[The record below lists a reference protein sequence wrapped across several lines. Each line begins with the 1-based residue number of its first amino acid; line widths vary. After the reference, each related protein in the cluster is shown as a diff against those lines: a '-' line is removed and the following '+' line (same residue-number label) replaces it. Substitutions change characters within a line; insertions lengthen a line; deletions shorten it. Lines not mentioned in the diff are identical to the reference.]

1 MTRTKFACLAAL
13 LALAGASTSTAPARA
28 DEPLPPA
35 IQKVLD
41 APRFKHA
48 HWGLLVIDLGTGKVL
63 LAHNPDKLFAPA
75 STTKLYS
82 VAAALDALGP
92 DYRFETP
99 VYARGIRSQDNTLHG
114 DLVLVASGDLSLGGR
129 TTEQGEIAFTNADHT
144 YATGTAQTELTAPD
158 PLAGLDELARQV
170 AKQLRVIEGDVLIDD
185 RLFEHASSSGS
196 GPDRVSPIIVND
208 NVIDV
213 IVSPTSIDAP
223 AKVDWR
229 PKSSA
234 ATVDAQ
240 VTTTAAGGRTRVS
253 LTSAPGNR
261 LIVRGQIAADHAPIV
276 HIQEVENAS
285 AWARALFIE
294 ALGRAGVRVSAS
306 PLAAPDSP
314 QLPDRQQYSSLEKV
328 ATLVSPPFS
337 ESARLILKVS
347 HNLHASTLPL
357 LVAARHE
364 RFTLADGLRLEGEFL
379 KRNGVAAEEIS
390 FGGGAGGANADFTT
404 PSVNCQLLR
413 MMAGRR
419 DFAVYKRAL
428 PILGVDGT
436 LATAVDA
443 DSPAR
448 GKAFAKTGTLYWGD
462 LLNKQRLLTSKAL
475 AGYLTAKSGREL
487 VFSLVVNG
495 VHLTSDE
502 ERNEIGRTLGQLCEE
517 IYDAN

>member
-1 MTRTKFACLAAL
+1 MKSTKLTCG
-13 LALAGASTSTAPARA
+13 GAVLVLIAVCSLAPAHA
-28 DEPLPPA
+28 HEPLPPA
-35 IQKVLD
+35 IQHVID

-48 HWGLLVIDLGTGKVL
+48 HWGLLVVDLATGKVL
-63 LAHNPDKLFAPA
+63 LAFNPDKLFAPA

-82 VAAALDALGP
+82 VAAALDALGAN
-92 DYRFETP
+92 YRFETP
-99 VYARGIRSQDNTLHG
+99 VYARGVRSVDGQLHG
-114 DLVLVASGDLSLGGR
+114 DLVLVASGDLSFGGR
-129 TTEQGEIAFTNADHT
+129 TTAEGEIAFTNSDHT
-144 YATGTAQTELTAPD
+144 YATGTSQTELTKPD

-170 AKQLRVIEGDVLIDD
+170 AKQIRVLHGDVLIDD
-185 RLFEHASSSGS
+185 RLFEISSSSGS
-196 GPDRVSPIIVND
+196 GPDRVSSIIVND

-213 IVSPTSIDAP
+213 VVSPTSLDSP

-229 PKSSA
+229 PKSIA
-234 ATVDAQ
+234 AAVDAQ
-240 VTTTAAGGRTRVS
+240 VTTVAAGGRTRVS
-253 LTSAPGNR
+253 LASAPGNQ
-261 LIVRGQIAADHAPIV
+261 LIVRGEIAADHPPLV
-276 HIQEVENAS
+276 HIHEVDDPAL
-285 AWARALFIE
+285 WARALFIE
-294 ALGRAGVRVSAS
+294 ALDRAGVRVTASALDA
-306 PLAAPDSP
+306 PADELPAPD
-314 QLPDRQQYSSLEKV
+314 QYTSLEKV

-357 LVAARHE
+357 LVAVKHHRS
-364 RFTLADGLRLEGEFL
+364 TLADGLRLEGEFL
-379 KRNGVAAEEIS
+379 KRNGVAADEIS

-436 LATAVDA
+436 LATVVDA

-448 GKAFAKTGTLYWGD
+448 GQAFAKTGTLYWGD
-462 LLNKQRLLTSKAL
+462 LVNGRRLLTSKAL

-487 VFSLVVNG
+487 VCSLVVNG
-495 VHLTSDE
+495 VPLASDE
-502 ERNEIGRTLGQLCEE
+502 ERNEIGRTLGHLCEL

>member
-1 MTRTKFACLAAL
+1 MKTSRSLYILAIVL
-13 LALAGASTSTAPARA
+13 FGLALPSKRAGAH
-28 DEPLPPA
+28 EPLPPA
-35 IQKVLD
+35 IQQVID
-41 APRFKHA
+41 APKFKHA
-48 HWGLLVIDLGTGKVL
+48 HWGLLVVDLATGKVL
-63 LAHNPDKLFAPA
+63 LALNPNKLFAPA

-82 VAAALDALGP
+82 VAAALDALGA

-99 VYARGIRSQDNTLHG
+99 VFARGNRTPAGALHG

-129 TTEQGEIAFTNADHT
+129 TTKDGEIAFTNSDHT
-144 YATGTAQTELTAPD
+144 YATGTSQTELTTPD
-158 PLAGLDELARQV
+158 PLGGLDELARQV
-170 AKQLRVIEGDVLIDD
+170 AKQIRVLYGDVLIDD
-185 RLFEHASSSGS
+185 RLFEHSNSSGS

-213 IVSPTSIDAP
+213 LVSPTSVDAP
-223 AKVDWR
+223 AKVEWR
-229 PKSSA
+229 PPSIA

-240 VTTTAAGGRTRVS
+240 VKTTAAGSRTLVN
-253 LTSAPGNR
+253 LASAPGNR
-261 LIVRGQIAADHAPIV
+261 LIVRGEIAADHAPLV
-276 HIQEVENAS
+276 HIHEVDDA
-285 AWARALFIE
+285 ALWARALFIE
-294 ALGRAGVRVSAS
+294 ALDRAGVRVTASALDT
-306 PLAAPDSP
+306 PTAV
-314 QLPDRQQYSSLEKV
+314 QLPARDQYTSLEKV

-357 LVAARHE
+357 LVAAKHDRN
-364 RFTLADGLRLEGEFL
+364 TLAAGLRLEGEFL
-379 KRNGVAAEEIS
+379 KRNGVAADEIS

-404 PSVNCQLLR
+404 PAVNCQLLR

-462 LLNKQRLLTSKAL
+462 LVNGRRLLTSKAL

-487 VFSLVVNG
+487 VVSLVVNG
-495 VHLTSDE
+495 VPIADDE
-502 ERNEIGRTLGQLCEE
+502 ERNEIGRTLGHLCEL